1 MTGACA
7 PEVATLGLTGTQCRM
22 PALAR
27 ETMGSARRG
36 GRCDSPPAARRTAR
50 RTPRG
55 DIGARP
61 RRQNQRPHRQDEGAV
76 CASNDRPLL
85 RTGRRPPPRGAQDR
99 CPPLAPRPP
108 AGFQGLRL
116 TSAHPHA
123 PGRLTCC
130 SMPFSMGAGRA
141 PRASEKPQRVVS
153 SGLRSSARHC
163 RTRPPARK
171 RARGDRAV
179 HGSPCSVRTGGRA
192 GTHTRTPQPGV
203 GATHRA
209 PRAPPAPAPARRTRC
224 RGRPALTRPPPAT
237 ERA

>member
-1 MTGACA
+1 MPAEVGA
-7 PEVATLGLTGTQCRM
+7 ATVPRGPGALPGGPPGGTAGRGPDGRTSVLTGRTKGQ
-22 PALAR
+22 
-27 ETMGSARRG
+27 SARPTTG
-36 GRCDSPPAARRTAR
+36 
-50 RTPRG
+50 
-55 DIGARP
+55 
-61 RRQNQRPHRQDEGAV
+61 
-76 CASNDRPLL
+76 PLL

-179 HGSPCSVRTGGRA
+179 HGSPCSVRAGGCA

-224 RGRPALTRPPPAT
+224 RGRPAPTRPPPAT